1 MRAALVEHLD
11 RLAAAGATTIV
22 SPAREVLGDQ
32 DQFAHAAFG
41 ERAALREYLVGRA
54 RALVTSERR
63 DGAEA
68 AATVTPLGDLD
79 VGPGRRRLR
88 SRQVQEVEGRERS
101 GAQRHRRRR
110 DDRRQ
115 TLPESGDEVDF
126 GQRRREFVTV
136 ALGHAARDDESRVG
150 LFHVREREDRLD
162 GLLARGFDEGVGA
175 AGLGAG
181 AGHAS
186 VALVSQFLGQPE
198 HVRRTQ
204 LPECRIKCCLSVLGI
219 IGLYVTLSKRA
230 RFQFDIERGPY
241 IVFFLGVL
249 FTAVGSG
256 YYHLAPDNTRLFWD
270 RLPMTVALMG
280 LISSQ
285 IVDRISI
292 RAGIALLLP
301 MLLVGAASVIY
312 WRVTENAGAGNVMP
326 YGILQGYSVV
336 ILLAITALMPSRYTL
351 GNYLYWVFAWYVA
364 SKFLE
369 TFDRGVFGLGHL
381 VSGHTLK
388 HLAAAIAAV
397 PVFLM
402 LMRRTLVTGGA
413 TQSPE
418 VGGARR

>member
-1 MRAALVEHLD
+1 MTVRSGFVIGITVLAL
-11 RLAAAGATTIV
+11 LASVLAPATPQWLSYHNFSDNRNMFGV
-22 SPAREVLGDQ
+22 PNFLNVGSN
-32 DQFAHAAFG
+32 AAF
-41 ERAALREYLVGRA
+41 LLV
-54 RALVTSERR
+54 
-63 DGAEA
+63 
-68 AATVTPLGDLD
+68 
-79 VGPGRRRLR
+79 
-88 SRQVQEVEGRERS
+88 
-101 GAQRHRRRR
+101 
-110 DDRRQ
+110 
-115 TLPESGDEVDF
+115 
-126 GQRRREFVTV
+126 
-136 ALGHAARDDESRVG
+136 
-150 LFHVREREDRLD
+150 
-162 GLLARGFDEGVGA
+162 
-175 AGLGAG
+175 
-181 AGHAS
+181 
-186 VALVSQFLGQPE
+186 
-198 HVRRTQ
+198 
-204 LPECRIKCCLSVLGI
+204 GI

-270 RLPMTVALMG
+270 RLPMTVAFMG